1 MYENTNIV
9 PLTTHLNTSN
19 SVEVE
24 AAIYSEINMNY
35 AENISIIGNYRNR
48 PAEQETI
55 IGTFG
60 TDETNKAAYEG
71 YTDSDIAIDAGYD
84 TSENVPAAFS
94 SIDVKKKLLFS
105 LEDCFQRFRPRS
117 GINKAV
123 SYGNS
128 LGHYAHNTST
138 SMMQRPRYYIA
149 DKDDSFKYWT
159 SFRTEQSGTTSTTV
173 ERGISNKAVS
183 QDGRLQYY
191 IDDAAPFIVYKNQIP
206 VNRIIVKMQT
216 HVGDATIGNVFN
228 GNSSDSDPLYD
239 AENSIVNR
247 TVPINWKIQYLENN
261 VWQTAKTF
269 TNADNSLSP
278 LIGRDGYLELH
289 YTPAGWEVGSETLDE
304 DTTFFT
310 DFNNKTSEQFKYI
323 RGLRIVVD
331 TMSKLDVPFE
341 LIELSPRLAIDMTDI
356 TKDYTINKVASDLGV
371 SGLPVGQLLASTGSI
386 TIADFD
392 QVFNTNNLD
401 SVIAPYVK
409 RNMQIKF
416 YEIIK
421 NVPVTV
427 GETTTPTAFYVPIKT
442 MYAESFPEIKNDSRT
457 ATIRL
462 RDLYFYFESLTAPQT
477 LFADVSFSYAIAMLL
492 DSIGFS
498 NYIYKKSPNDKDL
511 IIPYFYIG
519 PNTTVAEVL
528 QQLAISSQTAM
539 FFDENNNFVLMS
551 KSYMLAELGDR
562 LGIENAEDE
571 ISLQLVGSKDSTRS
585 GRARN
590 VTSQNANLANIIEV
604 SSKDNDIF
612 NDGKIIYTSRYI
624 QKTYKEIRQANLVDE
639 DKIWVYKP
647 ALLWEIAPSENTK
660 SINEEKSSQ
669 AAYTLSAIPLNSN
682 LTSDVPSVNSSH
694 EIVNNVMDM
703 GEAIFWMPRYNG
715 YFYSNGE
722 IIRFDAVEYSVSQP
736 AITSELVVNL
746 ANTSTNIVSVT
757 SGSIAALK
765 VGDQIVRTGGGTGRL
780 GANTTVTGVNVPDST
795 FTVASNHVT
804 QGSVNVLGKSSI
816 TNYWISSVD
825 EYQDYFSKIPFNGK
839 IYPTGKVRIFAEPN
853 YEKFNPNTSQV
864 DSDEALNTATR
875 LKKGAVVKHGRG
887 QFNTEIKAH
896 TVGLPDW
903 VNSNVMGCQMNG
915 TLVFDAPFKETF
927 VVNIKNSANGDKG
940 SDGKKVY
947 IEQAYRK
954 YIRVGQKVK
963 GDKIPSG
970 AKVAEKTS
978 YGFKM
983 NKSVT
988 GDGKLAKTITLS
1000 GVKIYDSELVDGIEG
1015 KSGMGINVPSQ
1026 TLAQQSTRTSL
1037 IRNFMSSSYPSE
1049 NQTTSINSTQT
1060 GKVQSS
1066 ALVMSGPTF
1075 NTKDNSRDF
1084 ISYVYNTLDGKY
1096 THFGTRMRVVG
1107 TLENNLDIYQSPAG
1121 SMPYYSVT
1129 TKDSTIPTIINGGG
1143 GGLGIFVNP
1152 LMNTGYFFELSAL
1165 TVNSIDKYIDKDD
1178 ISNLHFYK
1186 IEADITTTPQST
1198 GTLKSIPKT
1207 LWKGLSS
1214 IVVDDGRFTGQY
1226 RDIAEQNPTV
1236 YDLSVEYEEIKDSRT
1251 SSLKFYLYVNGK
1263 LVGSVTDEV
1272 PIQNRTQNVALFVR
1286 GTSKCMFEHVY
1297 ALKSNEAS
1305 NYSSVSNAPFKESFS
1320 FNREYETDEA
1330 FSKYSLPS
1338 AIQES
1343 YLSGI
1348 SPISTRS
1355 SDIYY
1360 EEFGT
1365 IMREAAYF
1373 DIKYDKAYPALL
1385 AKIAPTFNKLKGYAV
1400 SGFIANAYGAEFL
1413 VFNTTDKIINLDDTS
1428 GNYLRIL
1435 GVTFTQEAKHNFTV
1449 DEYFQEKSNLS
1460 DPELFRSSV
1469 VDDPLNNK
1477 RNYQAV
1483 KNSRMT
1489 YGKKDFN
1496 IDADYIQSQDAADSL
1511 MAWLTDKIITPR
1523 LSLGIKIF
1531 ANPTLQLGDII
1542 TLDYKSI
1549 DSEIDEIVDENT
1561 RFVVY
1566 NIEYSRSVE
1575 GPEMTVYVSEIPNK
1589 EVMA

>member
-1 MYENTNIV
+1 MYENTS
-9 PLTTHLNTSN
+9 LTTHLNTSN
-19 SVEVE
+19 SIEVE

-48 PAEQETI
+48 PETETTYT
-55 IGTFG
+55 TFSTG
-60 TDETNKAAYEG
+60 QNDKAYYEG
-71 YTDSDIAIDAGYD
+71 YTDSDVVVDGGYD
-84 TSENVPAAFS
+84 VSENVPAVFS
-94 SIDVKKKLLFS
+94 SIDTKKKLLFS

-123 SYGNS
+123 SYGNA
-128 LGHYAHNTST
+128 LGHFAHNTSST
-138 SMMQRPRYYIA
+138 MMQRPRYYIS
-149 DKDDSFKYWT
+149 DKDDAFKYWT
-159 SFRTEQSGTTSTTV
+159 SFRKEQLGSSTISV
-173 ERGISNKAVS
+173 ERGISNKSVTLNS
-183 QDGRLQYY
+183 RLQYY

-206 VNRIIVKMQT
+206 INRIIIKMQT
-216 HVGDATIGNVFN
+216 HVGTSTIGNIYD
-228 GNSSDSDPLYD
+228 GNTLIPDPFYD
-239 AENSIVNR
+239 AENAIINR
-247 TVPINWKIQYLENN
+247 TVPIKWKIQYLNN
-261 VWQTAKTF
+261 SNTWIDLKTF
-269 TNADNSLSP
+269 TNADNSVAP
-278 LIGRDGYLELH
+278 LINRDGYLELQ
-289 YTPAGWEVGSETLDE
+289 YGAGNWTVGSETLSGN
-304 DTTFFT
+304 TPFFT
-310 DFNNKTSEQFKYI
+310 DFNNQSSTQFMYI
-323 RGLRIVVD
+323 KGLRVVVD
-331 TMSKLDVPFE
+331 TMSKRDVPFE
-341 LIELSPRLAIDMTDI
+341 LIELSPRLAINMTDI
-356 TKDYTINKVASDLGV
+356 TKDYTINKIASDLGV

-392 QVFNTNNLD
+392 QVLNTNNAN

-409 RNMQIKF
+409 RNMQVKF

-427 GETTTPTAFYVPIKT
+427 GGTTTPTSFYVPIKT

-462 RDLYFYFESLTAPQT
+462 RDLYFHFESLTAPEA

-498 NYIYKKSPNDKDL
+498 NYIYKKSASDKDL

-539 FFDENNNFVLMS
+539 FFDEQNNFVLMS

-562 LGIENAEDE
+562 LGLQNSGNEV
-571 ISLQLVGSKDSTRS
+571 SLQLFGSKDSTRI
-585 GRARN
+585 GRAKN
-590 VTSQNANLANIIEV
+590 QTTVNANLANIIEV
-604 SSKDNDIF
+604 SSKNNDVF

-624 QKTYKEIRQANLVDE
+624 QKTYKEIRQANLLDE
-639 DKIWVYKP
+639 DKVWVYKP

-682 LTSDVPSVNSSH
+682 LTASVPEVSASR
-694 EIVNNVMDM
+694 EIINNVIDM

-736 AITSELVVNL
+736 STTAEFTISL
-746 ANTSTNIVSVT
+746 ANTSTNIVTVT
-757 SGSIAALK
+757 AGSTAGLK
-765 VGDQIVRTGGGTGRL
+765 VGDKIIRTGGGTGRL
-780 GANTTVTGVNVPDST
+780 GANTTVTTIIDST
-795 FTVASNHVT
+795 SFRVVSNHITAAPSTVD
-804 QGSVNVLGKSSI
+804 VLAKSSL

-825 EYQDYFSKIPFNGK
+825 EYQDYFSKVPFNGK

-853 YEKFNPNTSQV
+853 YETVSGI
-864 DSDEALNTATR
+864 TR
-875 LKKGAVVKHGRG
+875 FKIGAVAKHGRG
-887 QFNTEIKAH
+887 QFNTRVVEH
-896 TVGLPDW
+896 VVGLPNW
-903 VNSNVMGCQMNG
+903 VNSNIMGCEMNSSIMFN
-915 TLVFDAPFKETF
+915 LPFKETF
-927 VVNIKNSANGDKG
+927 DVRVLKNAQNNNTGAKNKQIFLQAEDIKYVREGQNVSGTGIPNGSKV
-940 SDGKKVY
+940 KKV
-947 IEQAYRK
+947 
-954 YIRVGQKVK
+954 
-963 GDKIPSG
+963 
-970 AKVAEKTS
+970 TS
-978 YGFKM
+978 YGFEI
-983 NKSVT
+983 NISVNGAT
-988 GDGKLAKTITLS
+988 LGSGIKLS
-1000 GVKIYDSELVDGIEG
+1000 GVKIYNYELLGGLELA
-1015 KSGMGINVPSQ
+1015 SGLGAVGNSSRLLASQ
-1026 TLAQQSTRTSL
+1026 SIRTSL

-1049 NQTTSINSTQT
+1049 NQTTGINSTQT

-1075 NTKDNSRDF
+1075 DNTRNPKDF
-1084 ISYVYNTLDGKY
+1084 ISYVYNPLGGRY

-1107 TLENNLDIYQSPAG
+1107 TLENNKDVYQNPAG
-1121 SMPYYSVT
+1121 AMPYYSLST
-1129 TKDSTIPTIINGGG
+1129 TNSTIPTIINGGG
-1143 GGLGIFVNP
+1143 GGIGIFVNP
-1152 LMNTGYFFELSAL
+1152 ALNTGYFFELSAL
-1165 TVNSIDKYIDKDD
+1165 TINSIDKYIEEDD
-1178 ISNLHFYK
+1178 VSNLHFYK
-1186 IEADITTTPQST
+1186 VHANVST
-1198 GTLKSIPKT
+1198 SDGSGILKSEPKT
-1207 LWKGLSS
+1207 LWKGRSS

-1226 RDIAEQNPTV
+1226 RDIAEENPSV
-1236 YDLSVEYEEIKDSRT
+1236 YDLSVEYEEVKDTTT
-1251 SSLKFYLYVNGK
+1251 STIKFYLYVNGK

-1272 PIQNRTQNVALFVR
+1272 PLENRTQNVALFVR

-1320 FNREYETDEA
+1320 FNREYETSEA
-1330 FSKYSLPS
+1330 FSKYSLPP
-1338 AIQES
+1338 AIQDS

-1373 DIKYDKAYPALL
+1373 NVKYDKAYPALL
-1385 AKIAPTFNKLKGYAV
+1385 AKIAPTFNKLKGYAI
-1400 SGFIANAYGAEFL
+1400 SGFVANAYGAEFL
-1413 VFNTTDKIINLDDTS
+1413 IFNTTDKIINLDNTS

-1435 GVTFTQEAKHNFTV
+1435 GVTFTQEAKHNFSV

-1460 DPELFRSSV
+1460 DPEMFNNTLAS
-1469 VDDPLNNK
+1469 DPLNNK

-1496 IDADYIQSQDAADSL
+1496 IDSDYIQSQDAADSL
-1511 MAWLTDKIITPR
+1511 MDWLANKIIVPR
-1523 LSLGIKIF
+1523 LSLGIKMF
-1531 ANPTLQLGDII
+1531 ANPTLQLGDIVTI
-1542 TLDYKSI
+1542 NYKSM
-1549 DSEIDEIVDENT
+1549 DSNINEIINENT

-1566 NIEYSRSVE
+1566 NIEYSRSVN
-1575 GPEMTVYVSEIPNK
+1575 GPEMTVYVSQIPTK
-1589 EVMA
+1589 EVVA